1 LFPPALPGWRPV
13 VSVAEAEDS
22 ETFVPGTVTGPW
34 IEVIIVVTVDPC
46 GLVPIEVRVV
56 GGGVV
61 TVDGSGVDV
70 VGSEDVE
77 VGVLEVEVEVSEVL
91 VLEVVGGGVVE
102 VSDVLVV
109 GRITDEE
116 EEVVGVSV
124 GTAVVRLSV
133 AISF

>member
-1 LFPPALPGWRPV
+1 MFPPALPGWRPV

-46 GLVPIEVRVV
+46 GLVTIEVRVV

-61 TVDGSGVDV
+61 IVDGSGVDV
-70 VGSEDVE
+70 VGSEDVG
-77 VGVLEVEVEVSEVL
+77 VGVLEVDVSEVL
-91 VLEVVGGGVVE
+91 ELEVVGGGVVE

>member
-1 LFPPALPGWRPV
+1 MFPPALPGWRPV

-22 ETFVPGTVTGPW
+22 ETFVPGTVTGSW